1 VMSDVDGTLA
11 ETHVVPVLGN
21 KKLADLRAHD
31 IDRLLAAKRD
41 SLSTATLAR
50 VLAVLRRSIRWAEA
64 RDLVGRNVAALCS
77 APTGTDGRPS
87 KSLTLDQARNV
98 MLAAESSPLAAYVVL
113 ALLTGL
119 RTEELRA
126 LTWDHLDLA
135 GDAQSVPPRPPSVQV
150 WRSVR
155 AGGAPRRGARGE
167 PSRCRTGASRR
178 STDSGTRSSGR
189 ACGLRRDSSSPPTT
203 GRSSMR
209 RTCGAPF
216 DTSATERGSTL
227 RRGRRESCGTR
238 SCPCC
243 PTPEYQSR
251 RSRLVGHSS
260 TTVTETVYRKQLR
273 PVLTGGAQV
282 MDTLFDLPVPAD
294 AER

>member
-1 VMSDVDGTLA
+1 MSDVDGTLA

-216 DTSATERGSTL
+216 DTSDDGAGLDSAAWTPRELRHSFVSLLSDAGVPVEEIAPRRPLEHDRHGNGLPQAAPSGADRGSA
-227 RRGRRESCGTR
+227 
-238 SCPCC
+238 
-243 PTPEYQSR
+243 
-251 RSRLVGHSS
+251 GHGHA
-260 TTVTETVYRKQLR
+260 LR
-273 PVLTGGAQV
+273 PAGPG
-282 MDTLFDLPVPAD
+282 
-294 AER
+294 RC